1 MQECGTPLEGV
12 ESRPAAETSKCV
24 LWRGYGR
31 KHADYSFG
39 RSHGNVEITD
49 SFGRS
54 GGVMLLMDG
63 IVCGTVPGAFG
74 RSEKEKEVTENR
86 RSVCVLHRF
95 GPHSLSV

>member
-39 RSHGNVEITD
+39 RSHGNAEITD
-49 SFGRS
+49 S
-54 GGVMLLMDG
+54 
-63 IVCGTVPGAFG
+63 FG

-86 RSVCVLHRF
+86 RSARVLHRF
-95 GPHSLSV
+95 DPHSLSA